1 MACKVAFDYHHV
13 CVGVYGDI
21 VSSVFDFIGVDGAV
35 YGFGGTVYA
44 FCDVDSLFIV
54 VVLKVTLNVLIFVF

>member
-21 VSSVFDFIGVDGAV
+21 VSSVFDFIGVDDAV
-35 YGFGGTVYA
+35 YGFSGAIYA
-44 FCDVDSLFIV
+44 FCDVDSLIV
-54 VVLKVTLNVLIFVF
+54 CSLLWC